1 MCQSFESHNFT
12 TLWSQHFFYQFYF
25 LPSMIQLGRS
35 DCHLPLCV
43 TCLKIW
49 AHWSFKAWR
58 WKTGAGSISIDL
70 SKISPPS
77 FFFKQGKY
85 CKDGCFISVSGW
97 VCIGK
102 QEWAYWVK
110 SKHVS
115 AHSFAFDSSRRI
127 QAYIP
132 FTQREFM
139 SHGLS
144 ELAVISVVYLLLQI
158 QFFFH
163 SCILSP
169 FEPTQLS
176 QYPISSHSLDE
187 QRTHTK
193 RICAVKLGQSIPK
206 DIVL

>member
-1 MCQSFESHNFT
+1 
-12 TLWSQHFFYQFYF
+12 
-25 LPSMIQLGRS
+25 
-35 DCHLPLCV
+35 
-43 TCLKIW
+43 
-49 AHWSFKAWR
+49 
-58 WKTGAGSISIDL
+58 
-70 SKISPPS
+70 
-77 FFFKQGKY
+77 
-85 CKDGCFISVSGW
+85 
-97 VCIGK
+97 
-102 QEWAYWVK
+102 
-110 SKHVS
+110 
-115 AHSFAFDSSRRI
+115 
-127 QAYIP
+127 
-132 FTQREFM
+132 M

-176 QYPISSHSLDE
+176 RYPISSHSLDE

>member
-43 TCLKIW
+43 TCLKNLSTLEFQSMKMKNW
-49 AHWSFKAWR
+49 C
-58 WKTGAGSISIDL
+58 WKHIHRLVKNQPTFL
-70 SKISPPS
+70 
-77 FFFKQGKY
+77 FFKQGKY

-176 QYPISSHSLDE
+176 RYPISSHSLDE